1 MYPMARMLAVLADR
15 YTSPFICK
23 QFVHNH
29 SIFSTA
35 LLVLPC
41 LAVCVAL
48 SALLKALKN
57 AWVCRV
63 MDVWSNHQV
72 ASPLPLILVLVVRPL
87 EASLVDNLMASLVV
101 KALVAS
107 LVVKAVVASLADSQA
122 QEAKAMEASLLT
134 RALVDNLVV
143 RLQGPSTTLDRH

>member
-101 KALVAS
+101 KA
-107 LVVKAVVASLADSQA
+107 VVASLADSQA